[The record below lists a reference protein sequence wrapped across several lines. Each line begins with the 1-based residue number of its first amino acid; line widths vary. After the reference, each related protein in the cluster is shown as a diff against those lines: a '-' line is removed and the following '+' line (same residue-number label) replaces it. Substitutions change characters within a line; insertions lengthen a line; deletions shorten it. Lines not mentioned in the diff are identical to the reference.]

1 MVDETEP
8 APPADGQ
15 SREELAAEVE
25 RLRAELDE
33 GQRRTSEKLRSVA
46 SVVLVVLTAI
56 SITLAAIAWWV
67 HYIALDSDAF
77 MEVVEPAVTSDEFKT
92 ALGARVGDEAVTA
105 LDLEARL
112 TVRLTAIDEFL
123 SEQLVEALDLGPR
136 VRQLLEGLEIPKF
149 ADLAGPISNAAN
161 ERIRTA
167 IQDVVRSDQ
176 FETVMVG
183 AIRRGHEAGV
193 ALVQDDL
200 EALPNVYIE
209 GDELRWNAVPVVVA
223 TIQTIV
229 EQGLLD
235 GEEIALPDLS
245 DNPIAA
251 AAIARLAESLGRRL
265 PDDFGQFT
273 LMSSDQ
279 LGTLQGYADMFD
291 RAVWL
296 TVILAIV
303 LIAVTLWVSPHRRR
317 TLIQLCVATIIAL
330 VLAGLAV
337 RLVVASVQENIVN
350 LEIRAAFGSVL
361 EELQQSARSLGIAI
375 VVITALVA
383 FLTWLAGRPEQVEK
397 WIAAS
402 RRATDRS
409 GEPSAVDQFVAR
421 HFDILAVALVVLTL
435 VLVWFATPNW
445 FWGLVI
451 AAVVGLLIWYGLS
464 ARARFELTQ
473 MAEEGA
479 EPADPVAAAV
489 TESGNGP

>member
-1 MVDETEP
+1 MVDEA
-8 APPADGQ
+8 APTSPTDGK
-15 SREELAAEVE
+15 SREELEAEVE
-25 RLRAELDE
+25 RLQAELEE
-33 GQRRTSEKLRSVA
+33 GQRRTSTKLRSVA

-67 HYIALDSDAF
+67 HSIALDNEAF

-92 ALGARVGDEAVTA
+92 ALGGRIGDEAVAA

-112 TVRLTAIDEFL
+112 TERLTAVDEFL
-123 SEQLVEALDLGPR
+123 GEQLIEALDLGPR
-136 VRQLLEGLEIPKF
+136 VRQLLQGLDVPRL
-149 ADLAGPISNAAN
+149 ADLAGPIANAAN

-167 IQDVVRSDQ
+167 ALNVVRSDQ

-183 AIRRGHEAGV
+183 AIQRGHEAGV
-193 ALVQDDL
+193 ALVQGDL

-209 GDELRWNAVPVVVA
+209 GDQLRWNAVPVVVA
-223 TIQTIV
+223 TIQTII
-229 EQGLLD
+229 EQGLLG
-235 GEEIALPDLS
+235 GEEINLPDLS

-251 AAIARLAESLGRRL
+251 AAIARLAESLGRQL

-273 LMSSDQ
+273 LMSSDE
-279 LGTLQGYADMFD
+279 LGALQGYADMFD

-296 TVILAIV
+296 TIILAV
-303 LIAVTLWVSPHRRR
+303 ALIAVTLWVSPHRRR

-330 VLAGLAV
+330 VLAGVAV
-337 RLVVASVQENIVN
+337 RRIAGSVQENIVN
-350 LEIRAAFGSVL
+350 LEIREAFGSVL
-361 EELQQSARSLGIAI
+361 EELQGSAQSLGIWI
-375 VVITALVA
+375 LVIAALVA

-397 WIAAS
+397 WIAAG
-402 RRATDRS
+402 RKATDRS
-409 GEPSAVDQFVAR
+409 GETSSVDQFVAR

-435 VLVWFATPNW
+435 VLAWFAAPGW

-464 ARARFELTQ
+464 ARARYELSQ

-479 EPADPVAAAV
+479 EPAEAVAAAV
-489 TESGNGP
+489 TETEDG